1 MPKKSPAKTKKR
13 RVTFTLMAPGAEAVF
28 LVGDFNNWNEKK
40 QPMKKDQS
48 GRWKKDVIVPPGR
61 YEYKYLVDGEWKID
75 RANNEV
81 IQNRFGTM
89 NNVILVESK

>member
-1 MPKKSPAKTKKR
+1 MPKKSAAKTKKR

-81 IQNRFGTM
+81 VRNRFGTM